1 MPRGLG
7 TDGAP
12 HTSLESV
19 APVKLDVGPTHQWV
33 CSSLFLKHSYKHL
46 SCTAVAISISITEL
60 ELLIQEPVQG
70 RRQLMVSDPA

>member
-1 MPRGLG
+1 MGGGVREEIGRDREDEG
-7 TDGAP
+7 WGI
-12 HTSLESV
+12 ER
-19 APVKLDVGPTHQWV
+19 WV

-70 RRQLMVSDPA
+70 RRQLMVSEPA